1 MAPLVGIIPNL
12 RAVLAAHVT
21 LQFVDWHRFRPTHD
35 VQSHGLVG
43 VTAEAADLKIEIS
56 GVQCVA
62 EAGRGLSRSFE
73 SEHALVPGDTRQ
85 TVSFLPSLGR
95 PLRRMPNRT
104 AVDALARFRAHQG
117 KNAPAWR
124 RSTSRYG
131 LGLCEWDT
139 QGRGKGRGNVG
150 DSRHIGN
157 NATCASTARRRGV
170 IYSSPCTERPS
181 LRNTSRDYRVLFP
194 RKSRSM

>member
-1 MAPLVGIIPNL
+1 
-12 RAVLAAHVT
+12 
-21 LQFVDWHRFRPTHD
+21 
-35 VQSHGLVG
+35 
-43 VTAEAADLKIEIS
+43 
-56 GVQCVA
+56 
-62 EAGRGLSRSFE
+62 
-73 SEHALVPGDTRQ
+73 
-85 TVSFLPSLGR
+85 
-95 PLRRMPNRT
+95 MPNRT

-157 NATCASTARRRGV
+157 NATYRAAARGYLQLALHRTPLSEKHFTG
-170 IYSSPCTERPS
+170 
-181 LRNTSRDYRVLFP
+181 L
-194 RKSRSM
+194 SRSISEKVS